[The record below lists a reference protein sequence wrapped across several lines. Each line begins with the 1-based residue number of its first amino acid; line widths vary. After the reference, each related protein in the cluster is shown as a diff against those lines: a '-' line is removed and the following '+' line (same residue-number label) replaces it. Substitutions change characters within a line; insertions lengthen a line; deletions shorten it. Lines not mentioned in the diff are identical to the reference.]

1 MGFKDDLKKTSHTLV
16 EAAEKKGKGIRAAA
30 GKAGKEI
37 ENAAKKAVEKAK
49 HAATGL
55 RKS

>member
-55 RKS
+55 RKP